1 MTEDKPFYVMEVR
14 EGRSGKLVGSR
25 IVRWNFEG
33 IGRDKPGSLQSAEEY
48 QAAMRATELYRDAAH
63 AAGKWP
69 DMEARLKIKAEYEAG
84 R

>member
-1 MTEDKPFYVMEVR
+1 
-14 EGRSGKLVGSR
+14 
-25 IVRWNFEG
+25 VRWDFEG
-33 IGRDKPGSLQSAEEY
+33 IGRDKPGSLTSEEEY
-48 QAAMRATELYRDAAH
+48 TAARRAVELYRDAAN